1 MKFDWKKLKEHAQI
15 KEDHHVK
22 EQLITK
28 RIVNYIVLGLVL
40 LLVIT
45 SLSGYFYIKSSLM
58 AINPEQTTTQEVT
71 IPIGSSSRDIAN
83 ILYEKHLIKN
93 ADIFKIYMKLKSVS
107 DLQAGH
113 YQLSPSMDSEQ
124 IIATLAKGGRP
135 IEVDVD
141 TTVTVVEGMQLEQ
154 IAQIVGEQTAITKE
168 DFMKTA
174 NDPQVI
180 ERLTKQFP
188 SLLTGLLEI
197 EGLKYPLEGYLY
209 PATYDYVV
217 GMDAEA
223 LLTAMV
229 GKMNIEYQHVKTSL
243 DNTYLNFHQVL
254 TLASIIE
261 KEGVTEEDRGLISG
275 VFYNRLNE
283 GMPLQS
289 DITVL
294 YALGQHKELV
304 TYKDLEVD
312 SPYNLY
318 QHTGLGPGPFNSPSL
333 QAIEAAIQPTPTEYY
348 YFVADIKTG
357 DVYYATNFEEHEAL
371 VAKYV
376 NQDSDENQSSVSSES
391 EEE

>member
-1 MKFDWKKLKEHAQI
+1 MKFDWKKVKEDAQI

-28 RIVNYIVLGLVL
+28 RIVNYIVIGL
-40 LLVIT
+40 LLVIVAI
-45 SLSGYFYIKSSLM
+45 SLSGYFYIKSSLT
-58 AINPEQTTTQEVT
+58 AVNPEQTATKEVT
-71 IPIGSSSRDIAN
+71 IPIGSTSRDIAN
-83 ILYEKHLIKN
+83 ILYEQQLIKN

-124 IIATLAKGGRP
+124 IIGTLAKGGRP
-135 IEVDVD
+135 IEMDVD

-154 IAQIVGEQTAITKE
+154 IAQVVGEKTDITKE
-168 DFMKTA
+168 EFLKVA
-174 NDPQVI
+174 NNKEVV

-188 SLLTGLLEI
+188 SLLTGLAEI

-209 PATYDYVV
+209 PATYDYVS
-217 GMDAEA
+217 GMDAES

-229 GKMNIEYQHVKTSL
+229 GKMNIEYQHVKDSL
-243 DNTYLNFHQVL
+243 ANTYLNFHQVL

-318 QHTGLGPGPFNSPSL
+318 QHTGLGPGPFNSPSI
-333 QAIEAAIQPTPTEYY
+333 QAIQAAIHPTATEYY
-348 YFVADIKTG
+348 YFVADIRTG
-357 DVYYATNFEEHEAL
+357 DVYYATTFEEHEAL

-376 NQDSDENQSSVSSES
+376 NQDSNESQASTLSEA